1 MTKKHFIEIAR
12 ILSATGASEATIF
25 AMARYFATQNQYFD
39 AERFAEA
46 CKKSGTLEIVKE
58 K

>member
-25 AMARYFATQNQYFD
+25 AMARYFATQNQHFD

-46 CKKSGTLEIVKE
+46 CKKGQ
-58 K
+58 